1 MSRRVAL
8 LTVPFSTTI
17 MTSLLVLTTVFASGC
32 ASATSTKEVPL
43 GQGQTLDSRSVGSEA
58 ANRSNLTLAPEDPL
72 KKITS
77 EPTGTI
83 VGARVN
89 EMLGEVVKLRASVD
103 GRAQQVADVRGI
115 GAASAIQYHSAI
127 AAIEARLQQGTTP
140 GNPILLRQWD
150 DAQANLDQMS
160 TAVSR
165 MNTLSTDISSDAS
178 TAGYILGSIKAAMQ
192 LSGAVDEDHDHLKAM
207 QDVVSQNVV
216 QVERMKGEVSTD
228 LLRLNSY
235 MNTERNNLQT
245 LAFAIEKGEYL
256 GNNLSTR
263 PLVLQ
268 PTPVNTLAG
277 QTVPVPNMYA
287 PVVYASPSQPVQMA
301 PTTSASSMTPAASPA
316 MIGTPEAMDPNAR
329 SGMGQGSAVRD
340 GGMASPGYVPSPS
353 PMPVA
358 APAPAYDNQTQN
370 LNSLPDESGNKLLAV
385 IRFNDPN
392 VQYQKQLYTAVSSA
406 VDQQPSALFT
416 VVAVAPEAGNAAQVA
431 AGTSE
436 AQRHADDVKR
446 SLIEMGMPPSR
457 IAMSAQ
463 GDRDAVNSEVH
474 VLVR

>member
-1 MSRRVAL
+1 MSRR
-8 LTVPFSTTI
+8 F
-17 MTSLLVLTTVFASGC
+17 SLLSATSVLVLASMFVTGC

-43 GQGQTLDSRSVGSEA
+43 AEPDSRSVGAEGA
-58 ANRSNLTLAPEDPL
+58 TKSNLTLAPEDPL
-72 KKITS
+72 KKITA

-89 EMLGEVVKLRASVD
+89 ELLNEVVKLRQGVD
-103 GRAQQVADVRGI
+103 ARQGQVQEVRGI

-165 MNTLSTDISSDAS
+165 MNTLSTDISSDGS
-178 TAGYILGSIKAAMQ
+178 TAGYILGSIKAALQ

-207 QDVVSQNVV
+207 QNVVSQNVV
-216 QVERMKGEVSTD
+216 QVEQMKTEVSAD

-268 PTPVNTLAG
+268 PTPVATLSG
-277 QTVPVPNMYA
+277 QTVNMPNMYQ
-287 PVVYASPSQPVQMA
+287 PVVYASPSVPVQAA
-301 PTTSASSMTPAASPA
+301 PASMQPMQTTSGSTTVQGGYAPA
-316 MIGTPEAMDPNAR
+316 MIGGMPPATEGMMDPNAR
-329 SGMGQGSAVRD
+329 SGMGMGTAVSEQP
-340 GGMASPGYVPSPS
+340 GMQMQQPVPTVLT
-353 PMPVA
+353 PVS
-358 APAPAYDNQTQN
+358 YDSQTQN
-370 LNSLPDESGNKLLAV
+370 LNSLPDESGNKMLAV

-392 VQYQKQLYTAVSSA
+392 ISYQKQLYTAIAGVI
-406 VDQQPSALFT
+406 DQQPSALFT
-416 VVAVAPEAGNAAQVA
+416 VVAVAPESGNAAEVA
-431 AGTSE
+431 AGSSD

-446 SLIEMGMPPSR
+446 SLIEMGLPPSR

-463 GDRDAVNSEVH
+463 GDRDAINSEVH